1 MFLQK
6 LKSWLP
12 EGKTLL
18 KARKER
24 RRLPKARVAGKKTR
38 LFIWI
43 CIGLMGFSGTFAY
56 LKAMRIDGEVI
67 RQERYIQELNGKQQ
81 TDPNLLSPRLTVFLD
96 RFVPLYINIPAEQA
110 GQEKRSKELTKYYA
124 QGLKDAVEAT
134 AGYRELKEKRLWDVI
149 QNDGRSIV
157 QYKVTYLNVSK
168 AGEGEETAAEE
179 KKEEVSVL
187 LNIPVRASSSGYAVV
202 EKVYMTA
209 IPTLHTSE
217 FAAVK
222 SEWENKEQVKAD
234 VKTDVERWLQEEF
247 FQKYASSSSKDMAYM
262 MDTPE
267 GLDGLKEFKEVKA
280 RVYDSEGK
288 WLVQAEVVFKEKT
301 VGIETTEHVTLLL
314 DKKEDK
320 YHVDKFTHTLGGL

>member
-1 MFLQK
+1 
-6 LKSWLP
+6 
-12 EGKTLL
+12 
-18 KARKER
+18 
-24 RRLPKARVAGKKTR
+24 
-38 LFIWI
+38 
-43 CIGLMGFSGTFAY
+43 
-56 LKAMRIDGEVI
+56 
-67 RQERYIQELNGKQQ
+67 
-81 TDPNLLSPRLTVFLD
+81 
-96 RFVPLYINIPAEQA
+96 VPLYINIPAEQA

-134 AGYRELKEKRLWDVI
+134 AGYRELKEKRFWDVI

-168 AGEGEETAAEE
+168 TGEGEETAAEE
-179 KKEEVSVL
+179 KKEEVSAL
-187 LNIPVRASSSGYAVV
+187 LNIPVQASSSGYAVV
-202 EKVYMTA
+202 EQVYMTA

-234 VKTDVERWLQEEF
+234 VKTDVERWLQEF
-247 FQKYASSSSKDMAYM
+247 FKKYASSSSKDMAYM

-280 RVYDSEGK
+280 RVYDTEGK

-301 VGIETTEHVTLLL
+301 VNIETTEHVTLLL
-314 DKKEDK
+314 DKKESK
-320 YHVDKFTHTLGGL
+320 YHVEKFKHTLGGL

>member
-1 MFLQK
+1 
-6 LKSWLP
+6 
-12 EGKTLL
+12 
-18 KARKER
+18 
-24 RRLPKARVAGKKTR
+24 
-38 LFIWI
+38 
-43 CIGLMGFSGTFAY
+43 
-56 LKAMRIDGEVI
+56 
-67 RQERYIQELNGKQQ
+67 
-81 TDPNLLSPRLTVFLD
+81 
-96 RFVPLYINIPAEQA
+96 
-110 GQEKRSKELTKYYA
+110 
-124 QGLKDAVEAT
+124 
-134 AGYRELKEKRLWDVI
+134 
-149 QNDGRSIV
+149 
-157 QYKVTYLNVSK
+157 
-168 AGEGEETAAEE
+168 
-179 KKEEVSVL
+179 
-187 LNIPVRASSSGYAVV
+187 
-202 EKVYMTA
+202 MTA

-320 YHVDKFTHTLGGL
+320 YHVEKFTHTLGGL

>member
-6 LKSWLP
+6 LKRWLP

-18 KARKER
+18 KAKKER

-67 RQERYIQELNGKQQ
+67 RQEKYIQELNGKQQ

-124 QGLKDAVEAT
+124 QGLKDTVEAT
-134 AGYRELKEKRLWDVI
+134 AGYRELKEKRFWDVI

-179 KKEEVSVL
+179 KKEEVSAL
-187 LNIPVRASSSGYAVV
+187 LNIPVQASSSGYAVV
-202 EKVYMTA
+202 EQVYMTA

-222 SEWENKEQVKAD
+222 SEWENKEQVKAE
-234 VKTDVERWLQEEF
+234 VKNDVERWLQEF
-247 FQKYASSSSKDMAYM
+247 FRKYASSSSQDMAYM
-262 MDTPE
+262 MDVPE

-288 WLVQAEVVFKEKT
+288 WFVQAEVVFKETT
-301 VGIETTEHVTLLL
+301 VDILDTEHFTLLL
-314 DKKEDK
+314 EKKEDK
-320 YHVDKFTHTLGGL
+320 YHVKKMKHTLGGL